1 MKPKEYLI
9 QLKYLDNEIDC
20 KLKLIEETKAKA
32 LSVGSFSTEPR
43 SGGSSRLDFT
53 DWISKLAD
61 MEKEINIKIDELVNL
76 QKTINAQIDG
86 VQNSLYRLVLTSH
99 YIRNMT
105 LGEIAAEYNY
115 DYSYIKHV
123 HGYALL
129 EFKKNNPE
137 VFK

>member
-1 MKPKEYLI
+1 MKPKEYLN
-9 QLKYLDNEIDC
+9 QLKHLDKEIDS
-20 KLKLIEETKAKA
+20 KQNLIEETKAKA
-32 LSVGSFSTEPR
+32 LSIGSFSTEPR

-53 DWISKLAD
+53 DWITRLAD
-61 MEKEINIKIDELVNL
+61 MEKEINIKIDELINL
-76 QKTINAQIDG
+76 QKTINSQIDR

-99 YIRNMT
+99 YIRNMS